1 MKPIRV
7 FIAVIFLSLLFALSV
22 SAQTQ
27 PPRPTATPTPQPQT
41 QPTQQ
46 PQTTIAKPAPVPIAF
61 IYAPMF
67 ADEKQ
72 GIRRL
77 VAALNALDKEFD
89 IPTKELETLS
99 NRAATLTNDIAN
111 MQKVPQPNYNEIAK
125 KQDELDRVKREG
137 TYKQENLKAAYAKRE
152 REMITPIEEHIYNEL
167 RTYVKQFG
175 IKVVL
180 DVNKLR
186 ESVVVYSDDADMTK
200 AFIADYNA
208 RFPATATPTTPAR
221 P

>member
-1 MKPIRV
+1 
-7 FIAVIFLSLLFALSV
+7 
-22 SAQTQ
+22 
-27 PPRPTATPTPQPQT
+27 
-41 QPTQQ
+41 
-46 PQTTIAKPAPVPIAF
+46 
-61 IYAPMF
+61 
-67 ADEKQ
+67 
-72 GIRRL
+72 
-77 VAALNALDKEFD
+77 
-89 IPTKELETLS
+89 
-99 NRAATLTNDIAN
+99 
-111 MQKVPQPNYNEIAK
+111 
-125 KQDELDRVKREG
+125 
-137 TYKQENLKAAYAKRE
+137 
-152 REMITPIEEHIYNEL
+152 MITPIEEHIYNEL